1 MPDYLRAL
9 YTNNKYMGKKD
20 KNKTKIKRLKKEEIK
35 QRIITF
41 FSEEATRSHN
51 YKQVSHVIGAKTE
64 VQKQM
69 VCEILESL
77 KDDDYLIEI
86 VPGKYKFNN
95 RGTSSVEGIFERR
108 SNGKNH
114 VITEDEGEPIFIAE
128 RNSLRA
134 MNGDKVKVLIYAKR
148 KNHVLEGE
156 ITEIIEKAPQIF
168 IGTLEIQ
175 KHFAF
180 LLTDNKI
187 LANDIF
193 IPKEKLKGAKNG
205 DKAIVQITSWP
216 ERAKNPYGE
225 VIDILGTS
233 GENNT
238 EMHAILA
245 EFGLPYSYPQ
255 TVEKAAD
262 KIDDTIYP
270 DEIKRREDFRS
281 ITTFTIDPKDAKD
294 FDDALSVRH
303 LKNGL
308 WEVGVHIAD
317 VTYYVKP
324 DSIIDREAE
333 KRATSIYLVDRV
345 IPMLPERLCNQV
357 CSLRPNEEKLCYSVI
372 FELNNKAEIQNSRI
386 VRTIIKSDRR
396 FTYEEA
402 QNVIESGKG
411 DYKDEILILNDL
423 AQKLRTKRF
432 SNGAINFDRHEVK
445 FEIDETGKPISVYF
459 KTSKEANKLIEEF
472 MLLANRTVAEA
483 IGKVPKGRKA
493 KAFVYRVHDLPDPE
507 KMNNLATF
515 IRRFGYNLK
524 TEGNKNDVS
533 KSINNLL
540 DNVQGKREENLIETV
555 AIRTMAKAAY
565 STANVGHYGLA
576 FDYYTHFTSPIRRYP
591 DMMVH
596 RLLARYAEGGRSVN
610 EKKLEE
616 ECKHS
621 SEMEL
626 TAASAER
633 ASIKYKQVEFLSE
646 RLGEEYDGV
655 ISGVTEWGLYVEINE
670 NKCEGLVPI
679 RDLEDDY
686 YEFDEKNYCLMGRR
700 THKIYRL
707 GDPIRIQVAR
717 ANLEKKQ
724 LDFALIE

>member
-1 MPDYLRAL
+1 
-9 YTNNKYMGKKD
+9 MGKKD
-20 KNKTKIKRLKKEEIK
+20 KNKSKIKRLKKEEIK

-41 FSEEATRSHN
+41 FSEEATRPHN

-114 VITEDEGEPIFIAE
+114 VITEDEGDPIFIAE

-402 QNVIESGKG
+402 QDVIESGKG

-432 SNGAINFDRHEVK
+432 SNGAINFDRHGVK

-565 STANVGHYGLA
+565 STTNVGHYGLA

-596 RLLARYAEGGRSVN
+596 RLLARYSEGGRSVN

-626 TAASAER
+626 TAANAER

-679 RDLEDDY
+679 RDLEDDF

>member
-679 RDLEDDY
+679 RDLEDDF

-700 THKIYRL
+700 THKIYCL
-707 GDPIRIQVAR
+707 GDSI
-717 ANLEKKQ
+717 
-724 LDFALIE
+724 